1 MDYAAARQSMVNCQI
16 LPNNVTNPS
25 VIDGMLVLPR
35 EEFVPGELK
44 GVAYVDESLPLGSG
58 RYLMEP
64 MVVARLLETV
74 APATD
79 DVALSIG
86 CASGYLPALLARIV
100 STVVALEADMIFA
113 GRALETYSQLDID
126 NVVVIEGELTDGYA
140 KQAPYSV
147 IVFDGAVAEIPQA
160 AIGQLADGGRL
171 MAIVTGEDGVGRARL
186 VTRHGDV
193 VSRRDV
199 FDASTPLLPGFDREA
214 TFSF

>member
-35 EEFVPGELK
+35 EEFVPEELK

-64 MVVARLLETV
+64 MVAARLLETV

-100 STVVALEADMIFA
+100 PMLWGIPGALVAISGPKLPQAETLEAELGI
-113 GRALETYSQLDID
+113 EQTND
-126 NVVVIEGELTDGYA
+126 N
-140 KQAPYSV
+140 K
-147 IVFDGAVAEIPQA
+147 
-160 AIGQLADGGRL
+160 
-171 MAIVTGEDGVGRARL
+171 
-186 VTRHGDV
+186 
-193 VSRRDV
+193 
-199 FDASTPLLPGFDREA
+199 
-214 TFSF
+214 